1 MRFLE
6 EELKKV
12 SDARTF
18 NDVQNIFRDIK
29 PEQIRSSLKKLWLE
43 DFYEFCTTQLNP
55 TSVVMLDDLIKFEAD
70 IKSIQI
76 VYNSIGNKVQI
87 NLFRN
92 LTQLLRLVKQ
102 ETNFAHLLVTFI
114 QIQKKLFFKQQ
125 LMKTLKKL

>member
-76 VYNSIGNKVQI
+76 VYNSIGNKELNTAAKI
-87 NLFRN
+87 SEARN
-92 LTQLLRLVKQ
+92 KLCPSLGYLYPDSKKALL
-102 ETNFAHLLVTFI
+102 
-114 QIQKKLFFKQQ
+114 
-125 LMKTLKKL
+125 